1 MIRKQQGVTTT
12 PKVVPTETPA
22 TPEPEDW
29 KRLPQPEMTITDFL
43 KAHPIEELH
52 TLDDSTLKALLAP
65 YFPFARRAM
74 LPTEKPQK
82 YGVGARA
89 AMEAIER
96 NKDAIAALLASRKIT

>member
-1 MIRKQQGVTTT
+1 MIRKQQGITT

-29 KRLPQPEMTITDFL
+29 KRLPQPEQTITDFL
-43 KAHPIEELH
+43 KSHPIEELH
-52 TLDDSTLKALLAP
+52 TLPDDQLKALLAP

-74 LPTEKPQK
+74 LPTEKPSK
-82 YGVGARA
+82 IGVGARA